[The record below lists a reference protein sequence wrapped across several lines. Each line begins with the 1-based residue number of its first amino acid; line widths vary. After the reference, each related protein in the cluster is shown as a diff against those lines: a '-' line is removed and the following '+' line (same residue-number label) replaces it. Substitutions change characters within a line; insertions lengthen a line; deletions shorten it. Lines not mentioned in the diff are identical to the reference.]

1 MDDYVEKFEN
11 DEVNATIVFI
21 GLTTELWEGRCF
33 LLKLTALTNKKDP
46 DWFYTT
52 VVEFLAENK
61 VNACNSNLWQ
71 FRPYSIV

>member
-1 MDDYVEKFEN
+1 MGKFEN
-11 DEVNATIVFI
+11 DEENATIV
-21 GLTTELWEGRCF
+21 
-33 LLKLTALTNKKDP
+33 LKLTALTNKKDL

-61 VNACNSNLWQ
+61 VNACNPNHWQ